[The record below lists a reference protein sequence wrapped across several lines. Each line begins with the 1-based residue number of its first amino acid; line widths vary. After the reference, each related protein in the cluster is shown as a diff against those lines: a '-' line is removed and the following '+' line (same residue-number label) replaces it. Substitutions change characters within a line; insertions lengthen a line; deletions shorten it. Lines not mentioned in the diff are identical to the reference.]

1 MQVSA
6 IKSLLLQAYMKVF
19 LPLWGYYKNCP
30 LRNKEAE
37 HILTFSFTLASQRY
51 LVTGA
56 WFFGQLLLL
65 RLILNKHSDVLT
77 IKLEFLIIILSA
89 EELSNHSRFSRF
101 CFRCVIFCFCF
112 LLQSIIMKT
121 SKEAVQAAAK
131 EFLQFVN
138 KGVSPYH
145 GKIKTLLHDS
155 AFK

>member
-19 LPLWGYYKNCP
+19 LPLWGCYKNCP

-37 HILTFSFTLASQRY
+37 HILTFYFTLASPH
-51 LVTGA
+51 VTGA

-77 IKLEFLIIILSA
+77 IKLEFLIIILST
-89 EELSNHSRFSRF
+89 EELTNHSRFSCF